1 MTESIEEIYKQRI
14 KTLESLLYTET
25 HELKN
30 IIVKQER
37 DIDVLTEKIKFFE
50 DLCGSSYDEL
60 IKNNKTHFKY
70 RSNNYGK

>member
-14 KTLESLLYTET
+14 NTLESLLYTET
-25 HELKN
+25 HKLN
-30 IIVKQER
+30 NVIVKQER

-60 IKNNKTHFKY
+60 IKNNKNHFKY

>member
-25 HELKN
+25 HKLKN

-60 IKNNKTHFKY
+60 IKNNKNHFKY